1 MAESVQGLNEKYGAA
16 VKCLWRV
23 TKLWA
28 SAGGRGRIP
37 SQPFP
42 ALPVVSQTEGSCERA
57 EVLTASG
64 RAIDSLHL
72 GTHPSVKGGPF
83 HVMEFTVMAK

>member
-1 MAESVQGLNEKYGAA
+1 MVESVQGLNEKYGAA
-16 VKCLWRV
+16 VRCLWRV

-28 SAGGRGRIP
+28 SGGGRGRIP

-57 EVLTASG
+57 KVLTSAASQPQ
-64 RAIDSLHL
+64 AELL
-72 GTHPSVKGGPF
+72 TL
-83 HVMEFTVMAK
+83 FTLALTPL